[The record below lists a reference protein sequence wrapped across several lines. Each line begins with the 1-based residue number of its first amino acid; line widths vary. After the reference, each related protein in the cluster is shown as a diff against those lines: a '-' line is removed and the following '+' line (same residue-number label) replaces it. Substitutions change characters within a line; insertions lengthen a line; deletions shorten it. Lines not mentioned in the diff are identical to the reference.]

1 MNHYDTVI
9 VGAGPAGASAAR
21 VLAEGGARVLLV
33 EKAKLPRYKPC
44 GGGLT
49 ARARAVAPHVTLFA
63 PEARADRAV
72 LAYEAQRVECAL
84 PEPVT
89 MVMRDR
95 FDHFLV
101 GQAAASG
108 AEVRD
113 ETRLRNM
120 ERVGVGLRLL
130 VGKETIAARYVVGAD
145 GANGLTA
152 RLASFAPPRHIGAA
166 LEVELAVSERA
177 RACYERSALFD
188 FAAVHSGYG
197 WIFGKGDHLSVGVGY
212 FLSRRP
218 HEKRDLRAALA
229 RFLAAHPDLRDGKT
243 LLQQGH
249 RVPLA
254 GARKTARRGP
264 VLLADDAAALADP
277 ITGEGI
283 SYALA
288 SGSRAGTA
296 ILAALHSDGDGDVRA
311 LDDYDRYL
319 RRELWRDLPY
329 ARLVGTLAYHYPAQL
344 LGIVA
349 RHPHAR
355 DSLAGAVGGAS
366 SYRDL
371 TATVLCRAPCLLRR
385 VPYIYHATSAGG
397 PE

>member
-1 MNHYDTVI
+1 VNQYDTVI

-33 EKAKLPRYKPC
+33 EKAKLPCYKPC

-72 LAYEAQRVECAL
+72 LVYGTQRVECAL
-84 PEPVT
+84 PEPIT

-95 FDHFLV
+95 FDHFLT
-101 GQAAASG
+101 GQAAAAG

-130 VGKETIAARYVVGAD
+130 VGKDTIMARYVVGAD
-145 GANGLTA
+145 GANGITA
-152 RLASFAPPRHIGAA
+152 RLAGFAPPRHIAAA
-166 LEVELAVSERA
+166 LEVELAVPERA
-177 RACYERSALFD
+177 RARYERSALFD

-212 FLSRRP
+212 FLWNQSGK
-218 HEKRDLRAALA
+218 KRDLRAALA

-264 VLLADDAAALADP
+264 VLLAGDAAALADP

-288 SGSRAGTA
+288 SGSRAGSA
-296 ILAALHSDGDGDVRA
+296 ILAALHGDSDERA

-329 ARLVGTLAYHYPAQL
+329 ARVVGTLAYAYPQRL
-344 LGIVA
+344 LGLVA

-355 DSLAGAVGGAS
+355 DSLAAAVGGAS

-371 TATVLCRAPCLLRR
+371 TATVLRRAPHLLR
-385 VPYIYHATSAGG
+385 HA
-397 PE
+397 P

>member
-21 VLAEGGARVLLV
+21 VLAEGGARVLLID
-33 EKAKLPRYKPC
+33 KAKLPRYKPC

-49 ARARAVAPHVTLFA
+49 VRARAAAPGTALFA
-63 PEARADRAV
+63 PETRADRAV
-72 LAYEAQRVECAL
+72 LAYGTQRVECAL

-95 FDHFLV
+95 FDHFLA
-101 GQAAASG
+101 GQAAAAG

-113 ETRLRNM
+113 DTRLRNM
-120 ERVGVGLRLL
+120 ERVGAGLRLL
-130 VGKETIAARYVVGAD
+130 VGKETIEARYVVGAD
-145 GANGLTA
+145 GSNGVTA
-152 RLASFAPPRHIGAA
+152 RLAGFAPPRHIAAA
-166 LEVELAVSERA
+166 LEVELAVPERA
-177 RACYERSALFD
+177 RARYERSALFD

-212 FLSRRP
+212 FLSGRP

-264 VLLADDAAALADP
+264 VLLAGDAAALADP

-283 SYALA
+283 SYALI
-288 SGSRAGTA
+288 SGCRAGSALLT
-296 ILAALHSDGDGDVRA
+296 ALHGDGDGDGDGDERA

-319 RRELWRDLPY
+319 RRELWRDLPH
-329 ARLVGTLAYHYPAQL
+329 ARVVGTLAYTYPRQL
-344 LGIVA
+344 LRLVA

-355 DSLAGAVGGAS
+355 DSLAAAVGGAS

-371 TATVLCRAPCLLRR
+371 TAAVLRRAPHLLRDA
-385 VPYIYHATSAGG
+385 P
-397 PE
+397 

>member
-49 ARARAVAPHVTLFA
+49 ARARAAVPGAALFA

-72 LAYEAQRVECAL
+72 LAYGTQRVECAL

-95 FDHFLV
+95 FDHFLA
-101 GQAAASG
+101 GQAADAG

-130 VGKETIAARYVVGAD
+130 VGKETIMTRYVVGAD
-145 GANGLTA
+145 GANGVTA
-152 RLASFAPPRHIGAA
+152 RLADFAPPRHIAAA

-177 RACYERSALFD
+177 RARYERSALFD

-197 WIFGKGDHLSVGVGY
+197 WIFGKGGHLSVGVGY
-212 FLSRRP
+212 FLWGQSGK
-218 HEKRDLRAALA
+218 KRDLRAALA

-264 VLLADDAAALADP
+264 VLLAGDAAALADP

-288 SGSRAGTA
+288 SGSRAGMA
-296 ILAALHSDGDGDVRA
+296 ILAALRGDSDGDERA

-319 RRELWRDLPY
+319 RRELWRDLPH
-329 ARLVGTLAYHYPAQL
+329 ARVVGTLAYTYPQQL
-344 LGIVA
+344 LGLVA
-349 RHPHAR
+349 RYPHAR

-371 TATVLCRAPCLLRR
+371 TAAILRRAPRLLRHA
-385 VPYIYHATSAGG
+385 VPVVNRHSR
-397 PE
+397 

>member
-1 MNHYDTVI
+1 VHHYDTVI
-9 VGAGPAGASAAR
+9 VGAGPAGASAAL
-21 VLAEGGARVLLV
+21 VLAEGGARILLI

-49 ARARAVAPHVTLFA
+49 ARARAAVPAATLFA

-72 LAYEAQRVECAL
+72 LTYGTQRVECAL

-95 FDHFLV
+95 FDHFLA
-101 GQAAASG
+101 GQAAAAG

-120 ERVGVGLRLL
+120 ERVGAGLRLL
-130 VGKETIAARYVVGAD
+130 VGKETIMARYVVGAD
-145 GANGLTA
+145 GANGVIA
-152 RLASFAPPRHIGAA
+152 RLAGFAPPRHIAAA
-166 LEVELAVSERA
+166 LEVELAVPERA
-177 RACYERSALFD
+177 RARYERSALFD

-212 FLSRRP
+212 FLWDQSG
-218 HEKRDLRAALA
+218 EKRDLRAALA

-264 VLLADDAAALADP
+264 VLLAGDAAALADP

-288 SGSRAGTA
+288 SGVRAGSA
-296 ILAALHSDGDGDVRA
+296 ILTALHSDGDERA

-319 RRELWRDLPY
+319 RRELWRDLPH
-329 ARLVGTLAYHYPAQL
+329 ARVVGTLAYTYPQQL
-344 LGIVA
+344 LRLVA

-355 DSLAGAVGGAS
+355 DSLAAAVGGAS

-371 TATVLCRAPCLLRR
+371 TANILRR
-385 VPYIYHATSAGG
+385 VPHLLRRTL
-397 PE
+397 

>member
-1 MNHYDTVI
+1 M
-9 VGAGPAGASAAR
+9 
-21 VLAEGGARVLLV
+21 
-33 EKAKLPRYKPC
+33 
-44 GGGLT
+44 
-49 ARARAVAPHVTLFA
+49 TLFA

-72 LAYEAQRVECAL
+72 LVYGTQRVECAL

-95 FDHFLV
+95 FDHFLT
-101 GQAAASG
+101 GQAAAAG

-130 VGKETIAARYVVGAD
+130 VGKETIMARYVVGAD

-152 RLASFAPPRHIGAA
+152 RVAGFAPPRHIAAA

-177 RACYERSALFD
+177 KARYERSALFD

-197 WIFGKGDHLSVGVGY
+197 RIFGKGDHLSVGVGY
-212 FLSRRP
+212 LWDQAGK
-218 HEKRDLRAALA
+218 KRDLRAALA

-264 VLLADDAAALADP
+264 VLLAGDAAALADP

-296 ILAALHSDGDGDVRA
+296 ILAALHGDGDGDERA
-311 LDDYDRYL
+311 PNDYDRYL

-344 LGIVA
+344 LSLVA

-355 DSLAGAVGGAS
+355 DSLAAAVGGTS

-371 TATVLCRAPCLLRR
+371 TATVLRRAPHLLR
-385 VPYIYHATSAGG
+385 HA
-397 PE
+397 P